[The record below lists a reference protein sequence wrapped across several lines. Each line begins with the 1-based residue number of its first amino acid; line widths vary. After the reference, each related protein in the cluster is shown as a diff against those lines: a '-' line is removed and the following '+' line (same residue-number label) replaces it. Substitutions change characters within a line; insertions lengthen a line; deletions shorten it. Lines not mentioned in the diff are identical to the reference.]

1 MAIVKTKTGSIKIYP
16 NLTAKCYMLEIG
28 DDFNSYSIG
37 LKLTELVALKNEL
50 TNLIERAYKNE
61 KDRD

>member
-16 NLTAKCYMLEIG
+16 NLIATGYMLEIG

-37 LKLTELVALKNEL
+37 LKLTELVALKNEI
-50 TNLIERAYKNE
+50 TNFIEKAYKNE

>member
-1 MAIVKTKTGSIKIYP
+1 MIKTQVGSVKIYP
-16 NLTAKCYMLEIG
+16 NLTAKGYMLEIG

-50 TNLIERAYKNE
+50 TTLIEKAYKNE
-61 KDRD
+61 KDKD

>member
-16 NLTAKCYMLEIG
+16 NLTAKGYMLEIG

-50 TNLIERAYKNE
+50 TTLIEKAYKNE

>member
-1 MAIVKTKTGSIKIYP
+1 MIKTQAGSVKIYP
-16 NLTAKCYMLEIG
+16 NLTDKCYMLEIG

-37 LKLTELVALKNEL
+37 MKLTELVALKNEL
-50 TNLIERAYKNE
+50 TNLIEKAYKNE

>member
-1 MAIVKTKTGSIKIYP
+1 MTTVKTKTGNIKVYP
-16 NLTAKCYMLEIG
+16 NLIATGYRLEIG
-28 DDFNSYSIG
+28 DDFNSYSME

-50 TNLIERAYKNE
+50 INLIKKAYKNE

>member
-1 MAIVKTKTGSIKIYP
+1 MAIVKTKAGNVKIYP
-16 NLTAKCYMLEIG
+16 NLTANGYMLEIG

-37 LKLTELVALKNEL
+37 LKLTELVALKNKI
-50 TNLIERAYKNE
+50 TTLIDKAYKNE

>member
-1 MAIVKTKTGSIKIYP
+1 MIKTQLGSIKIYP
-16 NLTAKCYMLEIG
+16 NLTAKGYMLEIG

-37 LKLTELVALKNEL
+37 LKLTELVALKNEII
-50 TNLIERAYKNE
+50 TLIEKAYKNE

>member
-1 MAIVKTKTGSIKIYP
+1 MATVKTKTGNIKVYP

-37 LKLTELVALKNEL
+37 LKLTELVALKNEI
-50 TNLIERAYKNE
+50 TTLIEKAYKNE
-61 KDRD
+61 KNRD

>member
-1 MAIVKTKTGSIKIYP
+1 MIKTQAGSVKIYP
-16 NLTAKCYMLEIG
+16 SLTAKCYLLEIG

-50 TNLIERAYKNE
+50 TTLIEKAYKNE
-61 KDRD
+61 KNKD

>member
-1 MAIVKTKTGSIKIYP
+1 MIVKTKTGSIKIYP
-16 NLTAKCYMLEIG
+16 NLIAKCYMLEIG

-50 TNLIERAYKNE
+50 TTLIEKAYKNE
-61 KDRD
+61 KNRD

>member
-1 MAIVKTKTGSIKIYP
+1 MAIVKTQMGNIKIYT
-16 NLTAKCYMLEIG
+16 NLTSKFYMLEIG
-28 DDFNSYSIG
+28 DEFNSYSIG

-61 KDRD
+61 RD

>member
-1 MAIVKTKTGSIKIYP
+1 MIKTQLGNVKIYP
-16 NLTAKCYMLEIG
+16 NLTGEYYILEIG
-28 DDFNSYSIG
+28 DDFNSYNIG

-50 TNLIERAYKNE
+50 TTLIEKAYKNE

>member
-1 MAIVKTKTGSIKIYP
+1 MAIVKTKTGSIKIYQ
-16 NLTAKCYMLEIG
+16 NLTAKVYMLEIG

-50 TNLIERAYKNE
+50 TTLIKKAYKNE
-61 KDRD
+61 KNRD

>member
-1 MAIVKTKTGSIKIYP
+1 MAIVKAKMGNIKIYT
-16 NLTAKCYMLEIG
+16 NLIGKFYMLEIG

-37 LKLTELVALKNEL
+37 LKLTELVALKNEI
-50 TNLIERAYKNE
+50 TTLIEKAYKNE

>member
-1 MAIVKTKTGSIKIYP
+1 MAIVKTQMGNIKIYN

-50 TNLIERAYKNE
+50 TTLIEKAYKNE
-61 KDRD
+61 KERD

>member
-1 MAIVKTKTGSIKIYP
+1 MIKAQLGNVKIYH
-16 NLTAKCYMLEIG
+16 NLTGKFYMLEIG

-37 LKLTELVALKNEL
+37 LKLTELVALKNEI
-50 TNLIERAYKNE
+50 TTLIEKAYKNE

>member
-1 MAIVKTKTGSIKIYP
+1 MIKTQAGSVKIYP

-50 TNLIERAYKNE
+50 TTLIEKAYKNE
-61 KDRD
+61 KERD